1 MLYGN
6 WRRDVMFTKAERHFG
21 CGLRHQ
27 RVPSGASRFLQL
39 EEYYYMLTV
48 NNDSLLRTNLGE

>member
-1 MLYGN
+1 
-6 WRRDVMFTKAERHFG
+6 MFTKAERHFG

-39 EEYYYMLTV
+39 KEYYYMLTV